1 MPNGP
6 QGEQVFLLQNVTDNS
21 KNEENERNN
30 NGLFSN
36 APLPSQNIFGNNN
49 NTSEISKLFSMSK
62 PAQEVEQPSSGPPL
76 FGSKPE
82 VSGGLLGSS
91 KPSDFPSGLFSNKA
105 QKEENNAGLF
115 GQTQKA
121 E

>member
-62 PAQEVEQPSSGPPL
+62 PA
-76 FGSKPE
+76 
-82 VSGGLLGSS
+82 
-91 KPSDFPSGLFSNKA
+91 
-105 QKEENNAGLF
+105 
-115 GQTQKA
+115 
-121 E
+121 